1 MIMPNIQNDFVA
13 KVGTPEGTIVVWAG
27 TISTIPTGW
36 ALCDGLL
43 GRPNLLDQFV
53 RGVNTNITNPGVLG
67 GQATVTLLATQL
79 PSHSHSTTESPH
91 FHQNT
96 RGSVATA
103 GGGVFI
109 GSGNLTSSVST
120 EISSLSLGATTSST
134 GFGGAH
140 DNIPPFFEIAYIIKL

>member
-1 MIMPNIQNDFVA
+1 MPNIQNQWVT
-13 KVGTPEGTIVVWAG
+13 KVGTPQGTIVVWAG
-27 TISTIPTGW
+27 TIASIPSGW

-53 RGVNTNITNPGVLG
+53 RGVQTPLTNPGVTG
-67 GQATVTLLATQL
+67 GESVITLATIQM
-79 PSHSHSTTESPH
+79 PSHTHSTTESPH

-109 GSGNLTSSVST
+109 GSGNLTSTIST
-120 EISSLSLGATTSST
+120 EIATLSLGASTSST
-134 GFGGAH
+134 GSGGSH
-140 DNIPPFFEIAYIIKL
+140 NNIPPFFEVAYIIKL

>member
-13 KVGTPEGTIVVWAG
+13 RVGTPKDIIVLFAG
-27 TISTIPTGW
+27 TIAEIPIGW

-53 RGVNTNITNPGVLG
+53 RGINTAVTNPGLTG
-67 GQATVTLLATQL
+67 GQTLVTLITTQL
-79 PSHSHSTTESPH
+79 PMHTHTTTEANH

-109 GSGNLTSSVST
+109 GSGNLTSSIQT
-120 EISSLSLGATTSST
+120 EIASLSLGATTTST
-134 GFGGAH
+134 GSGVSH
-140 DNIPPFFEIAYIIKL
+140 NNIPPFFEVAYIIKL